1 MATIQLI
8 EMKVIFADHF
18 HFHSI
23 SAVHIY
29 DLYNMHIISQITF
42 IHSSY
47 IWFISYARHLTD
59 HFHFHSISAVHIYD
73 LYHMHIISQITDHFA
88 ARAYFP
94 ASAAS
99 SQQILTTDI
108 QTRHFIFKLFELIHF
123 FKLHVIYIYFKTF
136 WGPEK
141 VKFRALKEWLKF

>member
-47 IWFISYARHLTD
+47 IGFISYARHLTD
-59 HFHFHSISAVHIYD
+59 HFHFHSISAVAYIWF
-73 LYHMHIISQITDHFA
+73 ISYAHHLTDHFA

-108 QTRHFIFKLFELIHF
+108 QTLHFILNLLELIHF
-123 FKLHVIYIYFKTF
+123 FNFTWSQYIYFKKF
-136 WGPEK
+136 WGPEN
-141 VKFRALKEWLKF
+141 VEFRALKGWLKL